1 MKKWLSFVMIFQ
13 LLTLNLAIAQQ
24 DDVLANTQ
32 NDILMVGAA
41 GAAGAVLGLS
51 TLSFSDQPSKSIP
64 NIWTGAALGII
75 AGVIYV
81 AYNSAQKSSE
91 DLISASDE
99 RDFSTS
105 SRERWHLSK
114 ASNNQNLAPI
124 FAAEFWQTRF

>member
-32 NDILMVGAA
+32 DDILMVAAA
-41 GAAGAVLGLS
+41 GAGGAVLGLS
-51 TLSFSDQPSKSIP
+51 TLSFSNEPSKSVS

-81 AYNSAQKSSE
+81 AYNSAQKSSQ
-91 DLISASDE
+91 DLISKAADQ
-99 RDFSTS
+99 DFSTS

-114 ASNNQNLAPI
+114 VSNNQNLAPS
-124 FAAEFWQTRF
+124 FSTEFWQTRF